1 MDYRFLIIGG
11 DLRQQYLYE
20 SLISNG
26 YTADLIFYKQHEN
39 LSDSLKKINIADVI
53 ILPVPSSQDKIHL
66 FAPMLN
72 TKIKLEDITKQISKN
87 AILFTGGENPLFTSC
102 KTKKTVNL
110 LSDENMTLKNAM
122 ATAEATLS
130 ILINES
136 VETIHGSKIL
146 LLGYGRIS
154 RILASYLKA
163 MQADVTICARK
174 STARTIASL
183 DGLSVIGF
191 DNLLNSLKCF
201 NLIINTVPAMVLAEK
216 ELYEIK
222 KGAILIDLASK
233 PGGIDFKTAEVLN
246 LKTIQALSL
255 PGKYSPKSAAK
266 YIEEC
271 IFNTIV

>member
-1 MDYRFLIIGG
+1 MNYRFLIIGG

-39 LSDSLKKINIADVI
+39 LSDSLSKINIADVI

-66 FAPMLN
+66 FTPMLS

-122 ATAEATLS
+122 ATAEAALS

-154 RILASYLKA
+154 RILSSYLKA
-163 MQADVTICARK
+163 MQAKVTICARK
-174 STARTIASL
+174 STARTIACI

-191 DNLLNSLKCF
+191 DDLLNSLENF
-201 NLIINTVPAMVLAEK
+201 NVIINTVPAMVLTEK

-222 KGAILIDLASK
+222 KDTILIDLASK
-233 PGGIDFKTAEVLN
+233 PGGIDFKSAEALN
-246 LKTIQALSL
+246 LKAIQALSL
-255 PGKYSPKSAAK
+255 PGKYSPKAAAK